1 MATLPR
7 NGCLLILSD
16 YNSSQMR
23 DVAIVGAGALGGALA
38 HLLAQRDIVA
48 AVRLI
53 DESGSVAAGQAL
65 DIMQAS
71 PVEGFATDVS
81 GSTDVAAAAGA
92 SVIIVADRFGAAE
105 WQGEE
110 GLALLRR
117 LVRSGSPS
125 VIVCA
130 GAAQRDLVERGA
142 REMRVPRTLL
152 IGSAPEALAGAVR
165 AIVALETGGSPA
177 DVGLTVLGV
186 PPSQIVVPWEEATIG
201 GLAATRMLD
210 QPTRRRISSKIAA
223 LWPPGP
229 YALASA
235 AVKAVESVCG
245 KSRQSLSA
253 FVAPDD
259 AAGTRSRAV
268 ALPVRLGLTGV
279 VEVLT
284 PVLTTHDRV
293 ALDNAMML

>member
-1 MATLPR
+1 
-7 NGCLLILSD
+7 
-16 YNSSQMR
+16 MR

-38 HLLAQRDIVA
+38 HLLAQRDVVA

-71 PVEGFATDVS
+71 PLQEFATQVS
-81 GSTDVAAAAGA
+81 GSSDVTAASGA
-92 SVIIVADRFGAAE
+92 SVIIVADRSGGAE

-117 LVRSGSPS
+117 VVRTGSRI
-125 VIVCA
+125 IVCA

-142 REMRVPRTLL
+142 RELRVPRTLL
-152 IGSAPEALAGAVR
+152 LGSAPEALAGAVR
-165 AIVALETGGSPA
+165 AMVALETGGSPA

-201 GLAATRMLD
+201 GLAATRVLD
-210 QPTRRRISSKIAA
+210 QPTRRRLSSKIAA

-235 AVKAVESVCG
+235 AVKAVESICG
-245 KSRQSLSA
+245 KSRQTLSA

-259 AAGTRSRAV
+259 AAGMRNRAA
-268 ALPVRLGLTGV
+268 ALPVRLDSTGV
-279 VEVLT
+279 LEVLT

-293 ALDNAMML
+293 ALENAMLL

>member
-1 MATLPR
+1 
-7 NGCLLILSD
+7 
-16 YNSSQMR
+16 MR

-38 HLLAQRDIVA
+38 HLLAQRDVVA

-71 PVEGFATDVS
+71 PLQEFATQVS
-81 GSTDVAAAAGA
+81 GSSDVTAASGA
-92 SVIIVADRFGAAE
+92 SVIIVADRSGGAE

-117 LVRSGSPS
+117 VVRTGSRI
-125 VIVCA
+125 IVCA

-142 REMRVPRTLL
+142 RELRVPRTLL
-152 IGSAPEALAGAVR
+152 LGSAPEALAGAVR
-165 AIVALETGGSPA
+165 AMVALETGGSPA

-201 GLAATRMLD
+201 GLAATRVLD
-210 QPTRRRISSKIAA
+210 QPTRRRLSSKIAA

-235 AVKAVESVCG
+235 AVKAVESICG
-245 KSRQSLSA
+245 KSRQTLSA

-259 AAGTRSRAV
+259 AAGMRNRAA
-268 ALPVRLGLTGV
+268 ALPVRLDSTGV
-279 VEVLT
+279 LEVLT

-293 ALDNAMML
+293 ALENAMML